1 MKLTAINMLLFITL
15 NIKFVNIKI
24 IIQKILK
31 ILLVEDNILNQKVVT
46 FHLRKQNYDV
56 VSVTNWR
63 DAMNEIKNNP
73 PDLVLMDIMLPE
85 KNGFEITADI
95 REYEK
100 SNDLKQL
107 PIIALTAN
115 TLDNDKD
122 KCLQAGMNDYLP
134 KPFSPEELYA
144 VIEQFA
150 FKQHE

>member
-1 MKLTAINMLLFITL
+1 
-15 NIKFVNIKI
+15 
-24 IIQKILK
+24 LK
-31 ILLVEDNILNQKVVT
+31 ILLVEDNILNQKVVS
-46 FHLRKQNYDV
+46 FHLQRYNYDV
-56 VSVTNWR
+56 VGVTNWR
-63 DAMNEIKNNP
+63 EAMDEIKNNP

-100 SNDLKQL
+100 CNGTNKQI
-107 PIIALTAN
+107 PIVALTAN

-150 FKQHE
+150 LKQHE

>member
-1 MKLTAINMLLFITL
+1 M
-15 NIKFVNIKI
+15 
-24 IIQKILK
+24 K
-31 ILLVEDNILNQKVVT
+31 ILLVEDNILNQKVVA
-46 FHLRKQNYDV
+46 FHLRKHNYEV

-63 DAMNEIKNNP
+63 DAMNEIENNP

-150 FKQHE
+150 LKQHE

>member
-1 MKLTAINMLLFITL
+1 M
-15 NIKFVNIKI
+15 
-24 IIQKILK
+24 K

-46 FHLRKQNYDV
+46 FHLRKYNYNV

-73 PDLVLMDIMLPE
+73 PHLVLMDIMLPE

-100 SNDLKQL
+100 CNNLKQL

-134 KPFSPEELYA
+134 KPFSPEELNA

-150 FKQHE
+150 LKQHE